1 MPCPLVPLVR
11 EKECALQCNCRPL
24 TRLTRLSRLRPL
36 RSDVKPENLLCSR
49 RDGFDRVKLA
59 DFGSA
64 MVLPPEGCAA
74 VDPVAQGTTLY
85 SPPEVLAGKTY
96 SYAADMWAS
105 GITTYV
111 LLSGNFPFGSTA
123 DAIGSSASFEGEAW
137 VGASRAREFIS
148 SLLLHEPTRR
158 PTALQARH
166 HPWLLSRPRVH
177 ASSQGTTQEWLSG
190 VSACIQ
196 QGPTQGTTSL
206 PAHLVPLPQHHHQQP
221 SQPPSPMFTPAVLP
235 TLSTGVALG
244 LPPPFPLVAAPSL
257 DFECAPP
264 VAAGSASSATSTA
277 ATSIS
282 PSPPPTDRVSPRT
295 PPSHVPASLSP
306 LKRARPPTHRPPTHA
321 PAREATHALCG
332 APSEGGGELPSLN
345 GSQSLLPP
353 PPPAKKRH
361 CLRSPWRSPMVPE
374 AWPCAIELQMA
385 LVPFSDEQPPAARC
399 PRLLAGVMPTP
410 LHVLDN
416 HAHALLPPAGE
427 SGRAAAS

>member
-1 MPCPLVPLVR
+1 MSGMDECPLFAS
-11 EKECALQCNCRPL
+11 KECELQCTRRLL
-24 TRLTRLSRLRPL
+24 TRLARLSRLRPL

-177 ASSQGTTQEWLSG
+177 AACEGTTQGWLSG
-190 VSACIQ
+190 VSACTQ
-196 QGPTQGTTSL
+196 DGPTQGTASL
-206 PAHLVPLPQHHHQQP
+206 PAYLVPLPQHHHQP
-221 SQPPSPMFTPAVLP
+221 PAQPPSPMFTPAVLP

-244 LPPPFPLVAAPSL
+244 LPPPFPLVAAPSH

-295 PPSHVPASLSP
+295 PPSHVPTSESP
-306 LKRARPPTHRPPTHA
+306 VKRGRPPTHA
-321 PAREATHALCG
+321 PVREEAHAFCG

-353 PPPAKKRH
+353 PPPAKKRR

-374 AWPCAIELQMA
+374 AWPCALELKTA
-385 LVPFSDEQPPAARC
+385 LEPFSDEHPPAACC
-399 PRLLAGVMPTP
+399 PRLLAGVLPSP
-410 LHVLDN
+410 LYVLDN

-427 SGRAAAS
+427 GGRVAAS